1 MVVQRLPILLYH
13 SVSDV
18 AAPSYRPF
26 AVSPARFAEHLSVLS
41 RRHFAP
47 LTVAQ
52 AVESR
57 LPGRSL
63 PPQPIVISFDDG
75 LEDFLTGAMPVLE
88 HYGFPATL
96 FVATGY
102 VGKTAKWLG
111 NLGEGDRPM
120 LDWNQLSGLSARG
133 IELGAHTRTH
143 LQLDVISLKQAWA
156 EIVGSKVDLE
166 TALAIDVKSFAY
178 PHGYSTPTVRKIVS
192 DAGFTA
198 ACRVRHAVST
208 TNENPFALSRIVVTE
223 EMGEEALLAAVE
235 GESVPV
241 APPTDALPAAGW
253 RLVRQIDKRL
263 RAGVGN

>member
-1 MVVQRLPILLYH
+1 MIAQQLPILLYH

-18 AAPSYRPF
+18 ASPSYRPY
-26 AVSPARFAEHLSVLS
+26 AVSPARFAEHVSVLS
-41 RRHFAP
+41 RRHFTP

-52 AVESR
+52 AIESR
-57 LPGRSL
+57 RPGRSL
-63 PPQPIVISFDDG
+63 PPRPIVISFDDG
-75 LEDFLTGAMPVLE
+75 LEDFLTGAMPILE
-88 HYGFPATL
+88 RHSFPATL

-111 NLGEGDRPM
+111 SLGEGDRPM
-120 LDWNQLSGLSARG
+120 LDWTQLSGLAACG
-133 IELGAHTRTH
+133 IELGAHTRSH
-143 LQLDVISLKQAWA
+143 LQLDVIGLKQAWA

-166 TALAIDVKSFAY
+166 TALSIEVTSFAY
-178 PHGYSTPTVRKIVS
+178 PHGYSTAAVRKIVS

-198 ACRVRHAVST
+198 ACRVRHAVAT

-223 EMGEEALLAAVE
+223 EMDEEALIAAIE
-235 GESVPV
+235 GESVPI

-253 RLVRQIDKRL
+253 RLVRQLDRRL

>member
-1 MVVQRLPILLYH
+1 MIVQQLPILLYH

-18 AAPSYRPF
+18 ASPAYRPYV
-26 AVSPARFAEHLSVLS
+26 VSPARFAEQISILS
-41 RRHFAP
+41 RRHFTP
-47 LTVAQ
+47 LTVAE

-57 LPGRSL
+57 LPGHSL
-63 PPQPIVISFDDG
+63 PPHPIVISFDDG

-88 HYGFPATL
+88 RYDFPATL

-111 NLGEGDRPM
+111 NLGEGNRQM
-120 LDWNQLSGLSARG
+120 LDWKQLSGLAARG

-143 LQLDVISLKQAWA
+143 VQLDVVSLEQAWA
-156 EIVGSKVDLE
+156 EIVGSKVDIE
-166 TALAIDVKSFAY
+166 TALSIVVKSFAY
-178 PHGYSTPTVRKIVS
+178 PHGYSTAAVRKIVS
-192 DAGFTA
+192 DAGFTS

-208 TNENPFALSRIVVTE
+208 TTENPFALSRIIVTE
-223 EMGEEALLAAVE
+223 EMDEEALVAAID
-235 GESVPV
+235 GESVPI

-253 RLVRQIDKRL
+253 RFVRQLDKRL